1 MATFRKILN
10 PISLKNLELK
20 NRIVMPP
27 MCQYSAT
34 DGVPND
40 WHLLHYTSRA
50 VGGGCGFDYC

>member
-40 WHLLHYTSRA
+40 WHLLHYTS
-50 VGGGCGFDYC
+50 

>member
-40 WHLLHYTSRA
+40 WHLLHYTAERWA
-50 VGGGCGFDYC
+50 VWASLSLR

>member
-1 MATFRKILN
+1 MATFHKILN

-34 DGVPND
+34 DGVQMTGICSITPAER
-40 WHLLHYTSRA
+40 WA
-50 VGGGCGFDYC
+50 VWASLSLR